1 MTPYDRQR
9 IETVTRAHI
18 NAAKFDLFSQIGI
31 NLIIADREGC
41 YVHDIDGAKYL
52 DVLCDG
58 STYNFGHRNPEIINT
73 LKEGIE
79 QFDIGCQFLP
89 SIARASL
96 TEDIVRTSP
105 EGLDQVHYVA
115 SGSEAND
122 AAIKAARLATGR
134 KKIISIKKSF
144 HGVTGLA
151 SNASDTAFW
160 QPFNNSRSAEDFVTV
175 EWNNIDDME
184 AALKTGDAAAVLIE
198 TVPATLGWP
207 IPDDDYHTNVKALC
221 ERHGALL
228 IMDEIQTGLG
238 RSGNLWGLERWRAK
252 PDIMVVAKGIG
263 GGIYPFAYLAM
274 TERAA
279 LWTRSAPLGMP
290 STFGGSELGCVVAR
304 KVLSIASSEATLAHV
319 RKMTAV
325 LETGFA
331 SLKRSFPEQLIEVR
345 QLGLAAGFKM
355 SDPSG
360 GLKMMRSL
368 FRHGV
373 LALFAGY
380 DPSVIQLK
388 PPLVITAVQIADLLN
403 ALALAMA
410 EMDEPLAFGQG
421 LGALDTLQN

>member
-1 MTPYDRQR
+1 METYDRGQ
-9 IETVTRAHI
+9 IEAITQANL
-18 NAAKFDLFSQIGI
+18 NAGKFDLFSQIGV
-31 NLIIADREGC
+31 NLIIAEREGC

-58 STYNFGHRNPEIINT
+58 STYNFGHRNQEIINA
-73 LKEGIE
+73 LIEGME
-79 QFDIGCQFLP
+79 RFDIGCQFLP
-89 SIARASL
+89 SMARASL
-96 TEDIVRTSP
+96 AEEIIRTSP
-105 EGLDQVHYVA
+105 EGLDHVHYVA

-122 AAIKAARLATGR
+122 AAIKAARAATGR
-134 KKIISIKKSF
+134 RKIISIKKSF

-160 QPFNNSRSAEDFVTV
+160 KPFHNSRSDQDFVNV
-175 EWNNIDDME
+175 EWNNIGEME
-184 AALKTGDAAAVLIE
+184 AALSAGDAAAVLIE

-207 IPDDDYHTNVKALC
+207 IPTDDYHAAIKALC
-221 ERHGALL
+221 NRHGALL

-238 RSGNLWGLERWRAK
+238 RSGHLWGLERWNVR

-279 LWTRSAPLGMP
+279 SWTRTAPLGMP

-304 KVLSIASSEATLAHV
+304 KVLSIASAEATLSHV
-319 RKMTAV
+319 REMAV
-325 LETGFA
+325 LLETGFA
-331 SLKRSFPEQLIEVR
+331 DLQRRFPDQLVEVR
-345 QLGLAAGFKM
+345 QLGLAAGLKM
-355 SDPSG
+355 ADPAG
-360 GLKMMRSL
+360 GVKMMRSL

-388 PPLVITAVQIADLLN
+388 PPLVITEAQIADLLK

-410 EMDEPLAFGQG
+410 EMDEPLAFGQN
-421 LGALDTLQN
+421 LGALDSLQS